1 MAAYADYNFYNSE
14 YLSGKAAVIP
24 SEMFGH
30 YAKKASAHINRHA
43 LGNIGEDIPE
53 TVRLCCCELAELVY
67 RSENSP
73 STNGIASEKV
83 GDLSKSY
90 ESGTAAVKALPG
102 QISEIIRSRLAGTG
116 LLYHGGAL
124 C

>member
-1 MAAYADYNFYNSE
+1 MTAYADYNFYQSE

-24 SEMFGH
+24 SEAFGH
-30 YAKKASAHINRHA
+30 YAKKASAHINQHTF
-43 LGNIGEDIPE
+43 GDIGENIPE
-53 TVRLCCCELAELVY
+53 TVRLCCCELAELIY
-67 RSENSP
+67 KSENSP
-73 STNGIASEKV
+73 SANGIASEKV

-102 QISEIIRSRLAGTG
+102 QISEIIRSRLAGAG
-116 LLYHGGAL
+116 FLYHGGAL

>member
-1 MAAYADYNFYNSE
+1 MTAYADYNFYNSE

-24 SEMFGH
+24 SEMFAH

-53 TVRLCCCELAELVY
+53 TVRMCCCELAELIY
-67 RSENSP
+67 KSENSP
-73 STNGIASEKV
+73 TADGLVNEKV
-83 GDLSKSY
+83 GDFSRSY
-90 ESGTAAVKALPG
+90 ESGTTAIKALSG
-102 QISEIIRSRLAGTG
+102 QIGKTICSWLADSG
-116 LLYHGGAL
+116 LLFHGGKL